1 MKGRKEKESLWG
13 FYSLLTTAACLT
25 QADTSKSCMELYLR
39 LTGIKPAIVSYF
51 SCIYPQTCLCYSLA
65 TPAFELWKFH
75 WKYWRK
81 MLFILDYSFSLFVDI
96 MCITLLKN
104 HSLLEEQDSL
114 KITCVVIR
122 RVFAER
128 YLKEREGAQ
137 APV

>member
-1 MKGRKEKESLWG
+1 
-13 FYSLLTTAACLT
+13 
-25 QADTSKSCMELYLR
+25 
-39 LTGIKPAIVSYF
+39 
-51 SCIYPQTCLCYSLA
+51 
-65 TPAFELWKFH
+65 
-75 WKYWRK
+75 